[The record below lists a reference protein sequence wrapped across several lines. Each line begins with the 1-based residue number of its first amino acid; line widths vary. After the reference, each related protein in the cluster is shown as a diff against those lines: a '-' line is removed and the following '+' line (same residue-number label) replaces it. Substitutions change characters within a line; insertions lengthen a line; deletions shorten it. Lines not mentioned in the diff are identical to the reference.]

1 MIYISHLRCVC
12 VRSQDRILWRR
23 HQVVSMPPLTN
34 DNTNIEKMHRYVA
47 HVGFKLVTQM
57 IKQWKMIHAIHH
69 EATDW
74 EQHF

>member
-1 MIYISHLRCVC
+1 
-12 VRSQDRILWRR
+12 
-23 HQVVSMPPLTN
+23 MPPLTN